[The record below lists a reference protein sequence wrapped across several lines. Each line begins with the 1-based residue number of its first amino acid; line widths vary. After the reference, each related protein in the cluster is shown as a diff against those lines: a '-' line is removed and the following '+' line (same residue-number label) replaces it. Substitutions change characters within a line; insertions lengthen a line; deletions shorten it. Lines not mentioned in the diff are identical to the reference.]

1 MRKGKQITAGLAIAI
16 FIFAL
21 ASLSG
26 KIVDLNINILPG
38 SFITHTLMLVLS
50 IIAISFFKDQVKY
63 KFAWP
68 KIKRIFKPLLFGLLT
83 PIVTNLLMT
92 VINKTAGLETGSHPL
107 INKISPWQ
115 LIVFVLFY
123 ASIAEELLFRGFL
136 LNILKPLKAKGIAI
150 LKRRLSLSVIISG
163 LAFGLAHLILL
174 ASGTEASYVMKVVVF
189 TSLLGIIAGYYQE
202 KFDNNA
208 YAIIVHMSGNL
219 VGVVGILLS

>member
-1 MRKGKQITAGLAIAI
+1 
-16 FIFAL
+16 
-21 ASLSG
+21 
-26 KIVDLNINILPG
+26 
-38 SFITHTLMLVLS
+38 
-50 IIAISFFKDQVKY
+50 
-63 KFAWP
+63 
-68 KIKRIFKPLLFGLLT
+68 
-83 PIVTNLLMT
+83 MT

-174 ASGTEASYVMKVVVF
+174 ASGTEASYVMKAVVF